1 MISAQTLNLHTC
13 LFCFRI
19 LFRGEDYY
27 ATASSM
33 IHGTHKPSEAA
44 VNRMVGDLE
53 QQYAKRS
60 KFSRRRPFDIDADID
75 YINER
80 NRAFNKKI
88 ERYYGKYTAE
98 IKQNLERGTAV

>member
-1 MISAQTLNLHTC
+1 MINHHTYMHIY
-13 LFCFRI
+13 LT
-19 LFRGEDYY
+19 FRGEDYY
-27 ATASSM
+27 ATSSSM

-44 VNRMVGDLE
+44 VNRMVEDLG
-53 QQYAKRS
+53 QQYAKRGR
-60 KFSRRRPFDIDADID
+60 FSRRRAFDMDADID

-80 NRAFNKKI
+80 NRSFNKKI

>member
-1 MISAQTLNLHTC
+1 MPVKGLNNVLK
-13 LFCFRI
+13 FC
-19 LFRGEDYY
+19 RGEEFY
-27 ATASSM
+27 ATSSSM
-33 IHGTHKPSEAA
+33 IHGTHKPSDTA
-44 VNRMVGDLE
+44 VTRMVEDLE
-53 QQYAKRS
+53 QQYAKRG
-60 KFSRRRPFDIDADID
+60 KFSRRRAFNGDADID